1 MHQITRQK
9 IILGGTSAVLVG
21 LGLSIIFAAG
31 ADKSILWVKQHI
43 YWPLLHGTESVLKD
57 TIFSRFFI
65 FAVGFILILERLYP
79 VKPDQKTF
87 SIGFRQD
94 SVWLF
99 IGLIFEGVVAGA
111 YVKGLRAFYYAHLSF
126 ISWHAVENFPL
137 IVRFTWGLLLSDC
150 LAWVQHWLKHKIP
163 WLWQIHTIHHSQREM
178 NMFTD
183 LRLHFLEYVISRS
196 VVIIPMMM
204 FAVNTPQIAA
214 YSVFY
219 TWVTRLYH
227 ANIKSD
233 FGFLRYIF
241 VTPQSHRIHHSI
253 EKRHQDKNFGVIFSF
268 WDRLFRTQHENCDE
282 YPETGIEDS
291 SFPLEKE
298 TSLLSLL
305 MVPIKQLMYPF
316 LVIGRSL
323 VQKRSNSVGRAGRQG
338 L

>member
-1 MHQITRQK
+1 MITRQRT
-9 IILGGTSAVLVG
+9 ILAGTAVVLAG
-21 LGLSIIFAAG
+21 AGIFLISAAG
-31 ADKSILWVKQHI
+31 IDASIYWLKLHI
-43 YWPLLHGTESVLKD
+43 YWPLLHGMESVLKD

-65 FAVGFILILERLYP
+65 FAVGFILILERFYP
-79 VKPDQKTF
+79 VDPKQRTF
-87 SIGFRQD
+87 STGFLQD

-99 IGLIFEGVVAGA
+99 VGLLFEGVVAAA
-111 YVKGLRAFYYAHLSF
+111 YVKALRAFYHAHLSF
-126 ISWHAVENFPL
+126 IAWEAVGNFPE

-163 WLWQIHTIHHSQREM
+163 WLWQIHTIHHSQREI

-183 LRLHFLEYVISRS
+183 LRLHFLEYIISRS

-214 YSVFY
+214 YTVFN
-219 TWVTRLYH
+219 TWFTRLYH
-227 ANIKSD
+227 ANIKSN

-241 VTPQSHRIHHSI
+241 VTPQSHRIHHSV

-282 YPETGIEDS
+282 YPETGIVDP

-305 MVPIKQLMYPF
+305 MVPCRQLIYPF

-323 VQKRSNSVGRAGRQG
+323 TRKGPKSDSRRVRQEQ
-338 L
+338 